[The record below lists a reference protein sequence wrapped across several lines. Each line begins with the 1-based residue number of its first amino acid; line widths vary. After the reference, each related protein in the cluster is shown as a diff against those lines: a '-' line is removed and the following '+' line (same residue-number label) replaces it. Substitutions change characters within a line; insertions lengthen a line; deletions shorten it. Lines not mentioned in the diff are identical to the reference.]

1 MPAEAT
7 ISTISEELFVG
18 WVRSSLGVTVG
29 LNEILK
35 QLRKAKE
42 ITPKRLGY
50 MTVTDVLKV
59 LLVLLVLLGGGP
71 VKQAATTLHWAAHLQ
86 PFEFEHSRYAT
97 AAHTAPEDVMVHQA
111 IPNQHTCFGNA
122 FAWATRPLPV

>member
-59 LLVLLVLLGGGP
+59 LLVLLGGGP

-86 PFEFEHSRYAT
+86 PFEFEPSRSRHWLQPT
-97 AAHTAPEDVMVHQA
+97 
-111 IPNQHTCFGNA
+111 IK
-122 FAWATRPLPV
+122 RS